1 MSRVI
6 CDLTI
11 AAAGYAAGLD
21 QTAERPFGDD
31 GSGAQLH
38 ARVFETPDEDRAE
51 VDRMAAPAATAVARR
66 RRPSRGGTPGAPM
79 ITNQP

>member
-11 AAAGYAAGLD
+11 SADGYAAGLD

-31 GSGAQLH
+31 SSGAQLH
-38 ARVFETPDEDRAE
+38 ARVFETPTRTGPRSTGWPRPPRLLSLGGVARAE
-51 VDRMAAPAATAVARR
+51 EELPERR
-66 RRPSRGGTPGAPM
+66 
-79 ITNQP
+79 